1 MLKKLVLCVFVLC
14 LSVSAVY
21 AQSAGKVILDTDM
34 AYLNDDAIA
43 LFMLA
48 KADKTG
54 SLQLLGVTTAG
65 GNVFVPEATT
75 AALRQ
80 LELIGR
86 TDIKVYQGIDVPLAG
101 FRNMKEEARLYG
113 VPYFCGAYW
122 DFETNTFVD
131 VDRRSPDYLH
141 LSKEPIYGYPETRAE
156 ELSAID
162 FIIEQ
167 IKKYPDEVT
176 IMTAGSATNIA
187 LALKK
192 YPELASQP
200 AGIIYVGGDIDILG
214 DATPAAEMNWYY
226 DPDAIKMCLAA
237 DWKKQLVVPDD
248 LARQIHLT
256 PEFYERLAARKPNP
270 ITKFILSAPA

>member
-80 LELIGR
+80 L
-86 TDIKVYQGIDVPLAG
+86 
-101 FRNMKEEARLYG
+101 
-113 VPYFCGAYW
+113 
-122 DFETNTFVD
+122 
-131 VDRRSPDYLH
+131 
-141 LSKEPIYGYPETRAE
+141 
-156 ELSAID
+156 
-162 FIIEQ
+162 
-167 IKKYPDEVT
+167 
-176 IMTAGSATNIA
+176 
-187 LALKK
+187 
-192 YPELASQP
+192 
-200 AGIIYVGGDIDILG
+200 
-214 DATPAAEMNWYY
+214 
-226 DPDAIKMCLAA
+226 
-237 DWKKQLVVPDD
+237 
-248 LARQIHLT
+248 
-256 PEFYERLAARKPNP
+256 
-270 ITKFILSAPA
+270 